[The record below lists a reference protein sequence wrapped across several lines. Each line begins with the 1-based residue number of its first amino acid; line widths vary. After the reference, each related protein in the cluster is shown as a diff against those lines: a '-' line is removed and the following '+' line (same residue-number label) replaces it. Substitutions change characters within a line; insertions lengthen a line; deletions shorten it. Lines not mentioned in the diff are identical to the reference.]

1 MEIDDDVLTRAG
13 IREAEAVA
21 AVARD
26 ESTNIMAA
34 EVAKNVFHVPRVVVR
49 IDEPELAE
57 LYRKQGYEVI
67 SPIVEATQTL
77 NRTLRPKEAS

>member
-1 MEIDDDVLTRAG
+1 
-13 IREAEAVA
+13 
-21 AVARD
+21 
-26 ESTNIMAA
+26 MAA

-67 SPIVEATQTL
+67 SPIVEATETL